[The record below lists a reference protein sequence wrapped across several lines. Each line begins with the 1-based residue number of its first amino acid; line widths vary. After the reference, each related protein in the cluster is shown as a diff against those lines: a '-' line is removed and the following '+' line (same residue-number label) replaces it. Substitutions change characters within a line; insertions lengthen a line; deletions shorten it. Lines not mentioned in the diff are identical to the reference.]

1 METKFI
7 EGTNEQYSI
16 REDGTVIRNY
26 KMMYDINLKKVIPK
40 YKTVIRKLSINKKLN
55 AVILHVT
62 VNKIR
67 KVFYVR
73 QIVATHFNLHN
84 PFVNKGPCVTIGHKD
99 NNPLN
104 CSLDNLYY
112 KGRIGITLFTS
123 VEEKI
128 KNKKKINN
136 LSSKKLYANASY
148 EKKQRI
154 IKRIK
159 TWSKNNPNKV
169 KINRKIANK
178 NTIEKLQK
186 SYVAAKLKIPV
197 NELFDDLYIH
207 QKKVMSFKRKL
218 AKDHQV
224 PIQKIV

>member
-7 EGTNEQYSI
+7 EGTNKQYSI
-16 REDGTVIRNY
+16 RKDGTVIRNY

-40 YKTVIRKLSINKKLN
+40 YKTVIPKLSINKKLN
-55 AVILHVT
+55 AVIFDVT

-67 KVFYVR
+67 KKFYVR
-73 QIVATHFNLHN
+73 EVVAKHFNLHN

-104 CSLDNLYY
+104 CSLENLYY
-112 KGRIGITLFTS
+112 KGRTGITLYTS
-123 VEEKI
+123 LDEKI
-128 KNKKKINN
+128 KNRKESQN
-136 LSSKKLYANASY
+136 LISKKAYANASY
-148 EKKQRI
+148 EEKQRI
-154 IKRIK
+154 IKRIAE
-159 TWSKNNPNKV
+159 WGKNNPDKV
-169 KINRKIANK
+169 KINRKVANK

-197 NELFDDLYIH
+197 NELFDDLYKH